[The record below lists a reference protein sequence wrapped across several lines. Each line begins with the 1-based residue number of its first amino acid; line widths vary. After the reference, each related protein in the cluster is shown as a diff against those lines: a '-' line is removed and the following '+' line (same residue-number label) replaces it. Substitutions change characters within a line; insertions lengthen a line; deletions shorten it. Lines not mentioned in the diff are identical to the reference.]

1 MKKGFSLLL
10 AIIVVAAV
18 LIYATSQFDRVKN
31 FVRFGNNKVLYAQ
44 AQNLAE
50 AGVDYA
56 LWQLNKNAGN
66 WYSSGSEVAV
76 GSNGAFFVT
85 VVDTSPNVKTIQSTG
100 YIPNSTNP
108 RAKAAATTQAV
119 ISGQTVA
126 FNFAAQVGTG
136 GVIMNQSSQVNG
148 NIYSNGNI
156 SAGAGNSQTIDGE
169 AYAVGTIDSPP
180 ITITTNI
187 IRQNQPP
194 SNMPTVNYQLWKD
207 EAAGGGT
214 TTCSPTC
221 EISGITTSIG
231 PQKYVGNLL
240 ISNQAEVTINGPI
253 YVSGNITVRNGG
265 TEVNLNENFGSNG
278 TVIIAD
284 GTVTVEQGGSFNPT
298 LANPPGYI
306 LVVTTST
313 LGSAMSI
320 GNSGANAVFY
330 ALDGGA
336 TLSQTAQVN
345 ALVAKT
351 LTMQNSATLTYAT
364 GLASAEFNSGP
375 GGSWQIKKGTFK
387 YTN

>member
-1 MKKGFSLLL
+1 MKPGFSLLL
-10 AIIVVAAV
+10 AIIVIAAV
-18 LIYATSQFDRVKN
+18 LIFSASQFDRVRN
-31 FVRFGNNKVLYAQ
+31 YVRFGSNKVLYEQ
-44 AQNLAE
+44 AQSLAE

-56 LWQLNKNAGN
+56 LWQLNENAGN
-66 WYSSGSEVAV
+66 WYGGGSEVTV
-76 GSNGAFFVT
+76 GATGTFFVT
-85 VVDTSPNVKTIQSTG
+85 VVDNGINIKTIQSTG
-100 YIPNSTNP
+100 YIPDGNKP
-108 RAKAAATTQAV
+108 RAKAAAKTQAV

-126 FNFAAQVGTG
+126 FNFAAQVGEG
-136 GVIMNQSSQVNG
+136 GVTMNQSSLVNG

-156 SAGAGNSQTIDGE
+156 SAGAGNQQTIDGE

-180 ITITTNI
+180 ITVTTNI
-187 IRQNQPP
+187 IQQNQPP
-194 SNMPTVNYQLWKD
+194 SIMPTVNYQFWKD
-207 EAAGGGT
+207 EATNGGT
-214 TTCSPTC
+214 TACSPIC

-231 PQKYVGNLL
+231 PQKYLGNLT
-240 ISNQAEVTINGPI
+240 ISNQAKVTINGPI

-265 TEVNLNENFGSNG
+265 TEVNLNEIFGSNG

-298 LANPPGYI
+298 LASPPGYI

-313 LGSAMSI
+313 QDPAMSI

-351 LTMQNSATLTYAT
+351 LTMQNSATLTYAS
-364 GLASAEFNSGP
+364 GLASAQFNSGP
-375 GGSWQIKKGTFK
+375 GGSWQIKKGTFQ